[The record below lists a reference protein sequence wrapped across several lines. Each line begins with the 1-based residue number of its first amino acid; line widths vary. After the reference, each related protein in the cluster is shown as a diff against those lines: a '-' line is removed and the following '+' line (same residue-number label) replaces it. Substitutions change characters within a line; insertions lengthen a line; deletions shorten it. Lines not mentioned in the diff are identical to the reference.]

1 MDDRTLQRLF
11 EPFFT
16 TKDIGQGTG
25 LGSAEVRGMVQQHDG
40 WVEVESCVGK
50 GSTFQVYL
58 PAVAQ
63 PPAAPAVPRVEKPAR
78 GQGTILVVEDEP
90 ELRRLTGMILVKT
103 GYQRV
108 QHRDAGPEQGNRVFF
123 GLPAQAMRGC
133 HLALIDPEMF
143 AAEVLTAVLGFDAQA
158 IDQSLAREP
167 GWREDRKI
175 KDRKMKSSVGAACR
189 IGESRRMVPCRS

>member
-108 QHRDAGPEQGNRVFF
+108 QHRDAGPERGNRVLF
-123 GLPAQAMRGC
+123 GLPAQADPDC

-143 AAEVLTAVLGFDAQA
+143 AAEA
-158 IDQSLAREP
+158 SRP
-167 GWREDRKI
+167 GKKTEKL
-175 KDRKMKSSVGAACR
+175 KTEK
-189 IGESRRMVPCRS
+189 